1 MQKAE
6 EVAAQAEAE
15 AQAEGEPEPEL
26 EPEVESEPEPPP
38 EPDGPILV
46 DAGALDKDWTELT
59 DEERGWAEE
68 LGYDEHSFEETEPPV
83 LVLWKTLELAKQTLA
98 SNLGWDSELWDNQ
111 IELVRRPRVSGHRRP
126 RVKWERCPCGADP
139 SAQRANV

>member
-1 MQKAE
+1 
-6 EVAAQAEAE
+6 
-15 AQAEGEPEPEL
+15 
-26 EPEVESEPEPPP
+26 
-38 EPDGPILV
+38 V

-139 SAQRANV
+139 SAQRANVRGRWGARQGLGRADRRGAGSGGRARL